1 MVFSSLGKNY
11 FSVDSQK
18 QTDVSINIVVADLW
32 LLINNLNKMGDVSSF
47 SSTPRLPSPSTLS
60 SLQLVLINVRL
71 SLSLMGK
78 QLITHYVLMVYGHM
92 W

>member
-1 MVFSSLGKNY
+1 MVFSPLGKNY

-18 QTDVSINIVVADLW
+18 QTDVSIDIVVADLW
-32 LLINNLNKMGDVSSF
+32 LLINNLNKMGDISSF
-47 SSTPRLPSPSTLS
+47 SPRLPSPSTLS

-78 QLITHYVLMVYGHM
+78 LLITHYVLMVYGHM

>member
-1 MVFSSLGKNY
+1 MVFSPLGKNY

-18 QTDVSINIVVADLW
+18 QTDVSIDIVVADLW
-32 LLINNLNKMGDVSSF
+32 LLINNLNKMGDFSSF
-47 SSTPRLPSPSTLS
+47 SPRLPSPSTLS